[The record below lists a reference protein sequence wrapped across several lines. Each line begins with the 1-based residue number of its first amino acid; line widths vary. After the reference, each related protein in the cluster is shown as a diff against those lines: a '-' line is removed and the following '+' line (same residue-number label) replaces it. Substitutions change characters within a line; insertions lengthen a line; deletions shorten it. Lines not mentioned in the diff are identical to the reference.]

1 MHTQNNKT
9 AAAESAKRWDE
20 KKKIITPEQFT
31 DLVCYILAS
40 AEEQAQPEYFRLPED
55 AEAFSMTSDTDN
67 SSVTVWM
74 EKGWP
79 LAVQTET
86 GEFVC
91 VLSGEPRINTPKLRL
106 IVPGENRMR
115 YIPELFFTPMGESMV
130 MNWLSQHSDYDGGY
144 WNYFVIPEGAEGKIA
159 PHTDVRLKT
168 TGYIAPDFE
177 SAYKICVPGNYFE
190 ADVSADAAGIIAT
203 LMILNVL
210 SWKASEMGAKY
221 VRTCQLLIERQDA
234 LKDYI
239 SIIRHPEAHLIYR
252 AID

>member
-1 MHTQNNKT
+1 MHTQNDKT
-9 AAAESAKRWDE
+9 AAAESAKRWSE
-20 KKKIITPEQFT
+20 KKEIITPEKFT
-31 DLVCYILAS
+31 DLVCYILTC
-40 AEEQAQPEYFRLPED
+40 AENQAQPEYFRLPED
-55 AEAFSMTSDTDN
+55 AEAFSMSSVTDN

-74 EKGWP
+74 KKGWP

-86 GEFVC
+86 GEFAC
-91 VLSGEPRINTPKLRL
+91 VLSGEPRINTLELRL
-106 IVPGENRMR
+106 IVADENRMR
-115 YIPELFFTPMGESMV
+115 YITELFFTPLGESMV

-159 PHTDVRLKT
+159 PHTYARLKT

-177 SAYKICVPGNYFE
+177 GTYKMCLPGNYFE

-210 SWKASEMGAKY
+210 SWKTSEMGKQY
-221 VRTCQLLIERQDA
+221 TRTCQLLVERQDA

-239 SIIRHPEAHLIYR
+239 SIIKHPEAHLIYR